1 MIYWSWYCLVAD
13 PKEKNP
19 PPSVTEGYK
28 KIHRDALGENLGEEE
43 HLLFLFPLAVVG
55 GLLGDRELD
64 LLLLVSGVGYTGCQD
79 EKGVLGEGGAY
90 SGDRMIT
97 ESSSSVG
104 GLIRMMEPTAEESRS

>member
-1 MIYWSWYCLVAD
+1 MGGVNSLL
-13 PKEKNP
+13 
-19 PPSVTEGYK
+19 PSGVVRIDTVRGEIG
-28 KIHRDALGENLGEEE
+28 DALGETLGEEE
-43 HLLFLFPLAVVG
+43 HLLFFFPLVVVG

-97 ESSSSVG
+97 DSSSSVG

>member
-1 MIYWSWYCLVAD
+1 MGGVKFPL
-13 PKEKNP
+13 
-19 PPSVTEGYK
+19 PSGVVRSDTVRGEIG
-28 KIHRDALGENLGEEE
+28 DALGEILGEEE